1 MCFLPGIA
9 CDGEDHAGVL
19 VRKRRCATDCS
30 PYQENPVSTQRGWR
44 HENLN
49 GNTTFCAIE
58 RNTPRKTQRV
68 QTYYHSKLSCQFK
81 NDFRPLSCDG
91 AYLTPPPKL
100 LNLRYRLFL
109 WNDLGLQILT
119 HVYLLLVL
127 LLLPPPNSVI
137 KMQLSWLSVQI
148 NSPQRSFLKPGP
160 LIFNPFNFW
169 WTQSFAAVNFWCRLV
184 AFS

>member
-1 MCFLPGIA
+1 MGKIMRECWYANGAARLTALRIKKTLSQLSVDEDMKIWTETLPSARSSVTLLG
-9 CDGEDHAGVL
+9 
-19 VRKRRCATDCS
+19 K
-30 PYQENPVSTQRGWR
+30 
-44 HENLN
+44 
-49 GNTTFCAIE
+49 
-58 RNTPRKTQRV
+58 QRV

-160 LIFNPFNFW
+160 LVFNPFNFW